1 MLTVKTD
8 FAIFYTSRL
17 QICRLELNFLT
28 TFFRAETNT
37 SEHHYSLLSN
47 TFEHGKELS
56 FVMQDILLA
65 NLWNVKTG
73 TFLPSSSS

>member
-1 MLTVKTD
+1 MFRQVKTD
-8 FAIFYTSRL
+8 FDIFYNFRL
-17 QICRLELNFLT
+17 QICRLELNFVT
-28 TFFRAETNT
+28 TFFRAETKN
-37 SEHHYSLLSN
+37 SEHHNSLDA
-47 TFEHGKELS
+47 FEPGKELS